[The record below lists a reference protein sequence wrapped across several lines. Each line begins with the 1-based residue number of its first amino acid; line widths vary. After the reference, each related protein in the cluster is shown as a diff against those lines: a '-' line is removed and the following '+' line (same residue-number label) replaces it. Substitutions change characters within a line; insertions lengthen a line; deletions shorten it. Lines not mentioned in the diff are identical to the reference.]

1 MTKDPVSGVE
11 TRSKAGFLDGFL
23 TTIERVGNKVP
34 HPAIIFF
41 ILIGLVIVLSVILSL
56 IGWSATYEAVDPVS
70 HEVVERTT
78 AVRSLLSADGIR
90 FMFTSIV
97 PNFLGFGAV
106 GVIIVAMIGVGL
118 AEESG
123 LIATLVR
130 KIVEIA
136 PRSIFTFIIVMLGVV
151 SSIAADAGYL
161 VLVPLGAAAFH
172 SLGRHPL
179 AGLAA
184 AFSGVAGVFLVN
196 LFVTPTDA
204 LLAEMTNDAIHL
216 VDPNQNVTLVGNLY
230 FMIASSILMG
240 LVCTILTEKVVEPHL
255 GPYEGGVLVEA
266 QAALSP
272 EESRGLR
279 YAGWAL
285 LGFVI
290 VIGLL
295 TALPGA
301 PLRHPETGEIL
312 SGSPFMSGLIVLI
325 SALFFTIGFAYGK
338 GAGTVKDLT
347 AAIGMIVKT
356 FSGLAGLIFLLLVI
370 AQFIAFFNF
379 TNIATVLAAN
389 LAEFLETV
397 PLGGVSYILIFVL
410 VIFLIDILITGAVA
424 KWAIFAP
431 VFIPL
436 FMRLGGDPD
445 LVLAAY
451 RVGDSPANVI
461 TPLNVYLGVM
471 VGFAA
476 KYQKDAGIGT
486 IVSLMLP
493 YTVVLM
499 VLWTLLLVV
508 WYVLGLPLGPA

>member
-1 MTKDPVSGVE
+1 MNNAENAQK
-11 TRSKAGFLDGFL
+11 KAGALDGFL

-41 ILIGLVIVLSVILSL
+41 VLIGLVVALSVILGL
-56 IGWSATYEAVDPVS
+56 IGWSATYETIDPVS
-70 HEVVERTT
+70 HEVITRTT
-78 AVRSLLSADGIR
+78 TVQSLLSGDGIR

-130 KIVEIA
+130 KIVEVA

-216 VDPNQNVTLVGNLY
+216 VDPNRSITLVGNLY

-255 GPYEGGVLVEA
+255 GPYEGGVPVEG
-266 QAALSP
+266 QEALSA
-272 EESRGLR
+272 EQSRGLR

-295 TALPGA
+295 TAPPGA

-312 SGSPFMSGLIVLI
+312 SGSPFMTGLIVLI
-325 SALFFTIGFAYGK
+325 SALFFTVGFAYGK

-389 LAEFLETV
+389 LADFLETV
-397 PLGGVSYILIFVL
+397 PIGGVGYILIFVA
-410 VIFLIDILITGAVA
+410 VIFLIDLLITGAVA

-436 FMRLGGDPD
+436 FMRLGGDPN
-445 LVLAAY
+445 LVLAGY

-471 VGFAA
+471 VGFAG
-476 KYQKDAGIGT
+476 KYVKDAGIGT

-493 YTVVLM
+493 YTVVML
-499 VLWTLLLVV
+499 VLWTLLLIV
-508 WYVLGLPLGPA
+508 WYLLGLPLGPA

>member
-1 MTKDPVSGVE
+1 MAKDTSPSGAE
-11 TRSKAGFLDGFL
+11 GGFLARFL
-23 TTIERVGNKVP
+23 DTIERVGNKVP

-41 ILIGLVIVLSVILSL
+41 ILIGLVVVLSVLL
-56 IGWSATYEAVDPVS
+56 NLVGWSATYETVDPVT
-70 HEVVERTT
+70 HEVTT
-78 AVRSLLSADGIR
+78 QTATVRSLLSADGIR
-90 FMFTSIV
+90 FIFTSIV
-97 PNFLGFGAV
+97 PNFMNFGAV
-106 GVIIVAMIGVGL
+106 GVIIVAMIGVGV

-130 KIVEIA
+130 KVVEIA
-136 PRSIFTFIIVMLGVV
+136 PRSIFTFIIVMLGVA

-172 SLGRHPL
+172 SIGRHPL

-184 AFSGVAGVFLVN
+184 AFSGVAAVFLVN

-204 LLAEMTNDAIHL
+204 LLAEMTNDAIRL
-216 VDPNQNVTLVGNLY
+216 VDPAREVTLVGNLY
-230 FMIASSILMG
+230 FMIVSSILMG
-240 LVCTILTEKVVEPHL
+240 IICTVLTDRVIEPRL
-255 GPYEGGVLVEA
+255 GPYEGGAPVEGAEALTPA
-266 QAALSP
+266 QQK
-272 EESRGLR
+272 GLR
-279 YAGWAL
+279 YAGW
-285 LGFVI
+285 
-290 VIGLL
+290 GLL
-295 TALPGA
+295 VYVVVVGLLLIPPGA
-301 PLRHPETGEIL
+301 PLRHPVTGEIL
-312 SGSPFMSGLIVLI
+312 SGSPFMTGLIVQI
-325 SALFFTIGFAYGK
+325 SALFFTLGYCYGK

-347 AAIGMIVKT
+347 AAIGMVVKT
-356 FSGLAGLIFLLLVI
+356 FSGMAGLIFLLLVI

-397 PLGGVSYILIFVL
+397 PLGATSYIFIFVL
-410 VIFLIDILITGAVA
+410 VVFLIDLLITGAVA
-424 KWAIFAP
+424 KWAILAP

-451 RVGDSPANVI
+451 RIGDSPANVI

-471 VGFAA
+471 VGFAG

-493 YTVVLM
+493 YTVVLL
-499 VLWTLLLVV
+499 VLWTLLLVA
-508 WYVLGLPLGPA
+508 WQWLGVPLGPA